1 MLPKDHYKTR
11 LLTRLGELDTRLHN
25 IEHELD
31 EPRAA
36 DFSERATESE
46 GDEVLEHLGTAG
58 LAEAEAIRHALK
70 RIDSGTFGVCAKCE
84 EDISEER
91 LELIPYAA
99 LCRNCA
105 K

>member
-1 MLPKDHYKTR
+1 MLNTDLYKAR
-11 LLTRLGELDTRLHN
+11 LLARLGELDTRLHD

-58 LAEAEAIRHALK
+58 LGEAEAIRHALK
-70 RIDSGTFGVCAKCE
+70 RIDSGTFGVCSKCE

-91 LELIPYAA
+91 LDVVPHAA